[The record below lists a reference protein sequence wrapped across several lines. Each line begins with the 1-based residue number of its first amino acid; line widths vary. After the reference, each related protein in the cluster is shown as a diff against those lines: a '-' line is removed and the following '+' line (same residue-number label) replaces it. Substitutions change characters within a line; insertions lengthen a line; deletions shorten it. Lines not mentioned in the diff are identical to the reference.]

1 MDAADRIQF
10 DRYLEQVLG
19 ELPELAKSTLAE
31 IPLIVEDYPSPA
43 IRKAE
48 GLVHRDELCGYFEG
62 VPKPEQSIDMGYSL
76 PNRIYVFREGNLAL
90 ATDEMGQ
97 IDAAELQRQIR
108 ITVLH
113 ELGHY
118 LGMTEEDL
126 AELGYD

>member
-1 MDAADRIQF
+1 MQSAERIEF
-10 DRYLEQVLG
+10 DRYLDQVLA
-19 ELPELAKSTLAE
+19 ELPELAKKTLDE

-48 GLVHRDELCGYFEG
+48 GLQHRDELCGYFEG
-62 VPKPEQSIDMGYSL
+62 VSKPEQSISDGYSL
-76 PNRIYVFREGNLAL
+76 PNRIYVFREGNVAL
-90 ATDEMGQ
+90 ATDEEGQ
-97 IDAAELQRQIR
+97 IDREELVRQIR

-113 ELGHY
+113 EIGHY